1 MVARPLL
8 ERYCTIAMRAMA
20 PTKVAETFSFARFS
34 IGPRNFRRVITVRK
48 VEQAIIEAL
57 KRCTWIFL
65 VTRNEEQTPAAAATR
80 MAASP
85 PQNSIVRNTNESLTV
100 ISDLIVG
107 I

>member
-85 PQNSIVRNTNESLTV
+85 PQNRLVSNPHEQFAVLSEWK
-100 ISDLIVG
+100 VG
-107 I
+107 K